1 MKKLLRKPTIQKL
14 AKKAAPVAGMLLLT
28 AVCALSLSMT
38 AHASGTK
45 AITAKMNNLKSL
57 VGAVIS
63 GIGTVVCLWGISELG
78 MAMQANDGMTQ
89 SQALKRVGGGL
100 VMILAPQVLTVLTA

>member
-1 MKKLLRKPTIQKL
+1 MENLFRKATIQKL
-14 AKKAAPVAGMLLLT
+14 AQKAVPVVGMALLV

-38 AHASGTK
+38 AHASGTQ
-45 AITAKMNNLKSL
+45 AITAKMNKLKSL

-89 SQALKRVGGGL
+89 SQAIKRIGGGL